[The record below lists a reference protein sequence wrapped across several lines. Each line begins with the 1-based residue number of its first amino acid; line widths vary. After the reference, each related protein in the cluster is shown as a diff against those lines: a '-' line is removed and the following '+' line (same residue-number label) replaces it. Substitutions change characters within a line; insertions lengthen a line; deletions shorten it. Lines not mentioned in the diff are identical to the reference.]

1 MRFKKTRFQVDQK
14 TKKPKKKKTQ
24 NPIMLA
30 SHLIELEEEEEMKIK
45 QEKNGRQKE
54 EKKNI

>member
-45 QEKNGRQKE
+45 
-54 EKKNI
+54 